1 MGLSYRSRRGL
12 AAVAYAVLAALA
24 GLMCLRLAVGVE
36 VVKKAAGVPDNA
48 AGVGRFINGAKALV
62 VPMLAMTAAVA
73 PLAIIVG
80 GLSLLFGGRRGLQIM
95 GTALGVLLVLGSVTA
110 IVD

>member
-12 AAVAYAVLAALA
+12 AAGAYAALA
-24 GLMCLRLAVGVE
+24 WLMCLPLAVGVE

-95 GTALGVLLVLGSVTA
+95 GTALGVLLVLGS
-110 IVD
+110 